1 MRVLVLAC
9 VLGTGTAGAAGPLR
23 LEATPRQLLS
33 GRDTRVVLELTGA
46 NAPGEVKLAC
56 SAGRVQPLKRTGPQ
70 KLQALF
76 TPPRSDRVAPIL
88 CAAVAPASGAHA
100 LVVLE
105 LQRRQVLPLTGL
117 PPLSRVEVDLGGTHY
132 GPVRANAA
140 GQAEVAVLLTPAVA
154 QATVSATPPGGP
166 EQRSTW
172 PLPVSSEPV
181 LLLMQ
186 ETASLQADGEQGTRV
201 WAFSVDAQGS
211 LRDLPVALTPT
222 GGKLELRRSAPGVQ
236 TGLFVPLPRIAAG
249 EASLTA
255 RVGSAP
261 PSALRVALKAGVQ
274 PILSLEAPTRELLSD
289 GDSGTDITVYVR
301 DAQGRGLPALPVRL
315 TAARGEVT
323 PVVDQGDGS
332 YLARYRTP
340 KGGTGEVPVIAMLT
354 GAASSSLT
362 LLLRPPPRLVLASA
376 ARELPADGFSR
387 VGLRLIA
394 RDATGLPVPD
404 GTEVALSSSLGTVP
418 ASVRTREGSATFELV
433 ADRKAGEALI
443 QARLPDVD
451 TRASVRLL
459 PGAPARL
466 RVRAE
471 HPSVQ
476 CNGRDTTQVYV
487 LVQDAHGNPLE
498 EALPLLSAAG
508 SQAERGQFERVAAL
522 GRGEFVTLYR
532 PPTRCEGGEATLL
545 AAAGEARGDARLT
558 LTPRTPLGLT
568 LRLGAQSNLGR
579 LLMPT
584 VELEGDARPYALGE
598 RLAASF
604 GLQVS
609 WGQLELGG
617 QTAGGG
623 PFQVQVRP
631 LLSTASAG
639 ARWHLP
645 LTSHL
650 TGYAGAGVDLH
661 LASIT
666 YRLSLLDEER
676 QHLSLVAGGHA
687 RLGLTLTLG
696 PGELV
701 LQGRFGLARLPES
714 APFRG
719 TLGGLSG
726 SLGYRLPL

>member
-1 MRVLVLAC
+1 LVC
-9 VLGTGTAGAAGPLR
+9 VLGARTSPAAGALR
-23 LEATPRQLLS
+23 LEATPRELLS
-33 GRDTRVVLELTGA
+33 GRDTRVTLQLTGA
-46 NAPGEVKLAC
+46 DAPGEVRLAC
-56 SAGRVQPLKRTGPQ
+56 STGRVQQLKRTGPQ
-70 KLQALF
+70 TLQALF
-76 TPPRSDRVAPIL
+76 TPPRSDKVAPIL
-88 CAAVAPASGAHA
+88 CAAVAPDSGAHA

-117 PPLSRVEVDLGGTHY
+117 PPLSRVEVHLGEAHY
-132 GPVRANAA
+132 GPVRANAE

-154 QATVSATPPGGP
+154 QATVSATPPGAP
-166 EQRSTW
+166 ERQSTW

-181 LLLMQ
+181 LLLLQ
-186 ETASLQADGEQGTRV
+186 DVSSLQADGEQGARV
-201 WAFSVDAQGS
+201 WAFTVDGRGEP
-211 LRDLPVALTPT
+211 RDLPVALSPT
-222 GGKLELRRSAPGVQ
+222 GGKLEPRRVAPGVQ
-236 TGLFVPLPRIAAG
+236 TGFFIPFPRIAPG
-249 EASLTA
+249 EASVTA

-261 PSALRVALKAGVQ
+261 PASVRVALKAGVQ

-301 DAQGRGLPALPVRL
+301 DAQGRGLPDQPVRL

-323 PVVDQGDGS
+323 PLVDRGDGS

-340 KGGTGEVPVIAMLT
+340 KGGTGEVPVIALLS

-362 LLLRPPPRLVLASA
+362 LLLRPPPRLVLESE

-387 VGLRLIA
+387 VPLRLVA

-418 ASVRTREGSATFELV
+418 ASVRTREGHATFELV
-433 ADRKAGEALI
+433 ADRKAGEARV
-443 QARLPDVD
+443 QARLPDVG
-451 TRASVRLL
+451 TQASVRLL

-471 HPSVQ
+471 QATVQ
-476 CNGRDTTQVYV
+476 CNERDTTQVYV
-487 LVQDAHGNPLE
+487 LVQDAHGNPLDG
-498 EALPLLSAAG
+498 ALPLLSAAG

-522 GRGEFVTLYR
+522 GGGEFVTRYR
-532 PPTRCEGGEATLL
+532 PPARCEGGEATLL

-579 LLMPT
+579 LLTPA

-598 RLAASF
+598 RLAASLA
-604 GLQVS
+604 LQVA
-609 WGQLELGG
+609 WGQLELKG
-617 QTAGGG
+617 QTGGG
-623 PFQVQVRP
+623 DDFAVSVRP
-631 LLSTASAG
+631 FFTTLSAG

-645 LTSHL
+645 LAPRL

-661 LASIT
+661 LASFS
-666 YRLSLLDEER
+666 YQLSLLDEER
-676 QHLSLVAGGHA
+676 VHHSLAPGGHL

-696 PGELV
+696 PGEV
-701 LQGRFGLARLPES
+701 VFQGRLGLARLPAD